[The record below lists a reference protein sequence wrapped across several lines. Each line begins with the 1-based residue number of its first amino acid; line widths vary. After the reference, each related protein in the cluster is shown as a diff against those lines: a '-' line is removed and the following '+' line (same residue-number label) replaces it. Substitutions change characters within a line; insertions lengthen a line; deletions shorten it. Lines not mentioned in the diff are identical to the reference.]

1 MKQICQV
8 CFHHCA
14 LEEGQTGLCRARRNV
29 DGYIVCINYGKI
41 TALALDPVEKKPLRR
56 FHPGSRI
63 LSVGSF
69 GCNFACP
76 FCQNHE
82 ISMAG
87 EAPAETEA
95 GAGAGEC
102 RCSCRS
108 VNGTPDKPAVSGQ
121 RNGTPDKPTVAGRRN
136 GMPDKQAVS
145 GRRNGQQRTGKAGPF
160 AEYVE
165 MSPAQVVR
173 RALQLETQGNIGI
186 AYTYNEPLVGWEF
199 VRDCAGLAHAHGLKN
214 VVVTNGSLD
223 GALLSELL
231 PYIDAFNIDLKGFTD
246 EFYRMVHGS
255 FGAVMDFIRQAAAV
269 SHVEVTT
276 LVIPGLNDSEGEIAA
291 LARWLAGVRPDIVL
305 HLSRF
310 FPCYHMMDRQ
320 ATPVGTV
327 YRLAEVARESLE
339 FVYTGNC

>member
-1 MKQICQV
+1 MKQICPV

-14 LEEGQTGLCRARRNV
+14 LAVGQTGLCRARRNV
-29 DGYIVCINYGKI
+29 DGHIVCINYGKI
-41 TALALDPVEKKPLRR
+41 TAMALDPVEKKPLRR
-56 FHPGSRI
+56 FYPGSRI

-76 FCQNHE
+76 FCQNYE

-87 EAPAETEA
+87 AASEERWTGSGAGGSRRDCRTEDGTADVPGDAGQHSGAPAT
-95 GAGAGEC
+95 
-102 RCSCRS
+102 
-108 VNGTPDKPAVSGQ
+108 GTD
-121 RNGTPDKPTVAGRRN
+121 
-136 GMPDKQAVS
+136 
-145 GRRNGQQRTGKAGPF
+145 GPW

-165 MSPAQVVR
+165 MSPGQVVR
-173 RALQLETQGNIGI
+173 RALQLEAQGNIGI
-186 AYTYNEPLVGWEF
+186 AYTYNEPLVGWEY
-199 VRDCAGLAHAHGLKN
+199 VRDCARLAHAQGLKN

-231 PYIDAFNIDLKGFTD
+231 PYIDAFNIDLKGFTED
-246 EFYRMVHGS
+246 FYRMVHGS
-255 FGAVMDFIRQAAAV
+255 LGAVMDFIRQAAAV

-291 LARWLAGVRPDIVL
+291 LARWLAGVGPDIVL